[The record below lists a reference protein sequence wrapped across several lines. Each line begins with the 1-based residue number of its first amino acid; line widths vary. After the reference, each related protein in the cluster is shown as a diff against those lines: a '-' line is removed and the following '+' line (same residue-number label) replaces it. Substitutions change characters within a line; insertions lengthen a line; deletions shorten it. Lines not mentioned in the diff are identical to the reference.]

1 MVVLITAMTSQDN
14 QRIVSQ
20 LSKMGHSLHLAET
33 HRAAVSFVGK
43 AAPHVVLCNLAGQ
56 IGEARLL
63 LDACNDLD
71 DAIPVIVLSDPAR
84 LEDAVTLMKGGAY
97 DFWAGPLDMERL
109 VKTLQW
115 LEERF
120 APSDSSGGDSSGH
133 GDIITQSPHMNQ
145 LKAMVRKVAA
155 SSATVFL
162 QGESGTGKEL
172 FARFIHGNSDRKTR
186 PFVAINCAALP
197 ETLMESEL
205 FGYEKGAF
213 TGAIHKKEGKFEL
226 AHTGTLFLD
235 EVTEIPL
242 HLQSKL
248 LRVLQ
253 ESEVDR
259 VGGKKPVRVDVRV
272 IASTNLSLEETVK
285 SGQFRKDLYYRLNV
299 IPIKIPTLRE
309 RPEDLTLLCRHF
321 IDKYNRMHRCTVDG
335 LDPQALKALKGHPW
349 PGNVRELENIIQ
361 RAVLLAQKGKL
372 APEHLILE
380 ESPIEPG
387 TEIDLMPISEMEKRL
402 IFKALSSFS
411 GNRTRAAEILGISVR
426 TLRNKL
432 HEYRNGG
439 EPMVDVA

>member
-1 MVVLITAMTSQDN
+1 MVVLITAMTPQDN

-20 LSKMGHSLHLAET
+20 LNKMSHTLHLAET
-33 HRAAVSFVGK
+33 PRAAISFLRK
-43 AAPHVVLCNLAGQ
+43 ELPHVILCNLAGKLDEVQ
-56 IGEARLL
+56 LL
-63 LDACNDLD
+63 LDACNELEDP
-71 DAIPVIVLSDPAR
+71 APVIVQSQPAR
-84 LEDAVTLMKGGAY
+84 LEDAVAMMKGGAF
-97 DFWAGPLDMERL
+97 DFWAGPLDMDRL
-109 VKTLQW
+109 VKTIQW
-115 LEERF
+115 LEDRLG
-120 APSDSSGGDSSGH
+120 DSGGASAGLAGH
-133 GDIITQSPHMNQ
+133 SEIITQNPTMNQ

-172 FARFIHGNSDRKTR
+172 FARFIHRNSDRRSR

-272 IASTNLSLEETVK
+272 IASTNLSVEETVK
-285 SGQFRKDLYYRLNV
+285 NGQFRKDLYYRLNV
-299 IPIKIPTLRE
+299 IPVKIPTLRE

-321 IDKYNRMHRCTVDG
+321 IDKYNRMHKCAVEG
-335 LDPQALKALKGHPW
+335 MDPEALKALKAHAW
-349 PGNVRELENIIQ
+349 PGNVRELENTIQ
-361 RAVLLAQKGKL
+361 RAVLLAHKGKL
-372 APEHLILE
+372 ALEHLILD
-380 ESPIEPG
+380 ESCVEPAS
-387 TEIDLMPISEMEKRL
+387 EIDLMPISEMEKRL
-402 IFKALSSFS
+402 IFKALSSSS

-432 HEYRNGG
+432 HEYRSAG
-439 EPMVDVA
+439 EPMIEVA

>member
-1 MVVLITAMTSQDN
+1 MVIVITAMTARDN

-20 LSKMGHSLHLAET
+20 LNKLNHSLHVAET
-33 HRAAVSFVGK
+33 PRAAIAFLK
-43 AAPHVVLCNLAGQ
+43 RERPHVILCSLDGQ
-56 IGEARLL
+56 VPEVKLL
-63 LDACNDLD
+63 LETCNDLEVP
-71 DAIPVIVLSDPAR
+71 IPVIVLSQPAR
-84 LEDAVTLMKGGAY
+84 LEDAVEMMKAGAY

-109 VKTLQW
+109 VKTVQW
-115 LEERF
+115 LEDRSEDLCDPMDDPRQYR
-120 APSDSSGGDSSGH
+120 
-133 GDIITQSPHMNQ
+133 DIITQNPIMNQ
-145 LKAMVRKVAA
+145 LKAMVKKVAA

-172 FARFIHGNSDRKTR
+172 FARFIHRNSDRRDR
-186 PFVAINCAALP
+186 PFVAVNCAALP
-197 ETLMESEL
+197 ESLMESEL

-213 TGAIHKKEGKFEL
+213 TGALHKKDGKFEL

-285 SGQFRKDLYYRLNV
+285 KGQFRKDLYYRLNV
-299 IPIKIPTLRE
+299 IPVKIPTLRE
-309 RPEDLTLLCRHF
+309 RPEDLNLLCRHF
-321 IDKYNRMHRCTVDG
+321 IDKYNRMHKCAVDG
-335 LDPQALKALKGHPW
+335 MDAEAFRALKGHTW

-361 RAVLLAQKGKL
+361 RAVLLAQRGKL
-372 APEHLILE
+372 ASEHLILD
-380 ESPIEPG
+380 ESCVESAS
-387 TEIDLMPISEMEKRL
+387 EIDLMPISEMEKRL
-402 IFKALSSFS
+402 IFKALSSSS

-439 EPMVDVA
+439 EAMGEVA

>member
-1 MVVLITAMTSQDN
+1 MVILITAMAPQES

-20 LSKMGHSLHLAET
+20 LSKMNHSLHIAET
-33 HRAAVSFVGK
+33 PRAAIAFLK
-43 AAPHVVLCNLAGQ
+43 KEQPHVILCSLNGQ
-56 IGEARLL
+56 IPEVRLL
-63 LDACNDLD
+63 LEACNDLENPV
-71 DAIPVIVLSDPAR
+71 PVIVLSHPAR
-84 LEDAVTLMKGGAY
+84 LEDAVEMMKGGAY
-97 DFWAGPLDMERL
+97 DFWGGPLDEERL
-109 VKTLQW
+109 VHTFQW
-115 LEERF
+115 LEERSEDRRGS
-120 APSDSSGGDSSGH
+120 PDDSGQNRN
-133 GDIITQSPHMNQ
+133 IITQNPTMNQ

-172 FARFIHGNSDRKTR
+172 FARFIHRNSDRRDR
-186 PFVAINCAALP
+186 PFVAVNCAALP

-213 TGAIHKKEGKFEL
+213 TGALHKKEGKFEL

-235 EVTEIPL
+235 EVTEIPV

-285 SGQFRKDLYYRLNV
+285 NGQFRKDLYYRLNV
-299 IPIKIPTLRE
+299 IPVRIPTLRE
-309 RPEDLTLLCRHF
+309 RPEDLNLLCRHF
-321 IDKYNRMHRCTVDG
+321 IDKYNRMHKCAVDG
-335 LDPQALKALKGHPW
+335 LDANALRALKGHTW

-361 RAVLLAQKGKL
+361 RAVLLAQRGKL
-372 APEHLILE
+372 APEHLILD
-380 ESPIEPG
+380 ESPVEPAA
-387 TEIDLMPISEMEKRL
+387 EIDLMPISEMEKRL
-402 IFKALSSFS
+402 IFKALSSSS

-432 HEYRNGG
+432 HEYRSGG
-439 EPMVDVA
+439 EAMGEVA